1 MSDNRSV
8 GLSGS
13 RSVCRPVC
21 RTLGRSACWSVDL
34 LVHRSVGQS
43 VCRSRRLVGLVV
55 GQGGRSVC
63 WSVGQSIRRSIIL
76 HSVCWLILQKVCRY
90 VGLSDSRSVGLSVC
104 RSRRLVGLVVGRGGR
119 SVCWSVGQSILVCRT
134 VGLSVCRCQSGSRAC
149 FVEFGSSGLHF
160 VALGVPLA
168 SFVRSWARS

>member
-55 GQGGRSVC
+55 GQDGRSVC
-63 WSVGQSIRRSIIL
+63 WSVGPTRPSIIL
-76 HSVCWLILQKVCRY
+76 NSVCWLIFQKICQY
-90 VGLSDSRSVGLSVC
+90 VGLSGSRSVGLSVC
-104 RSRRLVGLVVGRGGR
+104 RSRRLLGLVVGRGGR
-119 SVCWSVGQSILVCRT
+119 SVCWSVGQPILVCQT
-134 VGLSVCRCQSGSRAC
+134 VGLSLSIW
-149 FVEFGSSGLHF
+149 L
-160 VALGVPLA
+160 
-168 SFVRSWARS
+168 

>member
-76 HSVCWLILQKVCRY
+76 NSICWLILQKICRY

-104 RSRRLVGLVVGRGGR
+104 RSRRLLGLVVGRGGR
-119 SVCWSVGQSILVCRT
+119 SVCWSVGQPILVCQT
-134 VGLSVCRCQSGSRAC
+134 LGLSLSIW
-149 FVEFGSSGLHF
+149 L
-160 VALGVPLA
+160 
-168 SFVRSWARS
+168 